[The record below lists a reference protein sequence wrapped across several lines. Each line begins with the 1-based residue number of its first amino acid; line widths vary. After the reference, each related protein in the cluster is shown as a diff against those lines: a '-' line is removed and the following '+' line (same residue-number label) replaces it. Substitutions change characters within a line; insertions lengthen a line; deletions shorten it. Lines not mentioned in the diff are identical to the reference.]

1 MMLFSLLWSGSIGA
15 QTVEQDSIDMI
26 ENPQPTDDEYR
37 VVTNRFWDN
46 WFVLG
51 SVGYHAFFGDYGKV
65 EDFAGKL
72 SPDFNVGVGKW
83 FTPGI
88 GVKLQFG
95 MGNSRGYSKEP
106 TPFTYGRCSLLE
118 DEEQM
123 VGFECQC
130 YVQPVPSFL
139 RIRRYRF
146 RQADEPVYLFCG
158 YRRFASQRYRS
169 ST

>member
-106 TPFTYGRCSLLE
+106 TPFTYGQILINS
-118 DEEQM
+118 D
-123 VGFECQC
+123 G
-130 YVQPVPSFL
+130 VPYWKTKNKWWDLNANVMFNL
-139 RIRRYRF
+139 F
-146 RQADEPVYLFCG
+146 RLCCG
-158 YRRFASQRYRS
+158 
-169 ST
+169 

>member
-106 TPFTYGRCSLLE
+106 TPFTYGQILINS
-118 DEEQM
+118 D
-123 VGFECQC
+123 G
-130 YVQPVPSFL
+130 VPYWKTKNKWWDL
-139 RIRRYRF
+139 N
-146 RQADEPVYLFCG
+146 ANVLFCG
-158 YRRFASQRYRS
+158 YRCIASQRYRS

>member
-106 TPFTYGRCSLLE
+106 TPFTYG
-118 DEEQM
+118 QM
-123 VGFECQC
+123 
-130 YVQPVPSFL
+130 

-146 RQADEPVYLFCG
+146 RQTDEPVYLFCG
-158 YRRFASQRYRS
+158 YRCFASQRYRS